1 MTEKATPK
9 RRGRPIISQSI
20 KTQRRKNG
28 WEDRKHLL
36 HIGWQDKEA
45 ARRLGLPETSLRRA
59 LDGEGPSLPQSVRD
73 WLKDLSQYLTDHPCP
88 RIGPIFPALPD
99 DKKD

>member
-1 MTEKATPK
+1 MTENVAPK
-9 RRGRPIISQSI
+9 RRGRPVISQSV
-20 KTQRRKNG
+20 KTQRKKNG

-36 HIGWQDKEA
+36 HIGWQEMEA

-59 LDGEGPSLPQSVRD
+59 LDGEGPSLPQAVRE

-88 RIGPIFPALPD
+88 RIGPVFRALPED
-99 DKKD
+99 EKK